1 MNKVKE
7 LAEKHFAEAVALRR
21 EFHQYPEPSLQE
33 ERTSRRVKEE
43 LEKLGLKPYSAAGT
57 GVVAVIEGKAAG
69 KTIALRADMD
79 ALELV
84 EENEIDYKSKK
95 EGLMHACGHDAHT
108 AGLLT
113 AAKILTDL
121 KDEFNGKVKLIFQPG
136 EEVALGA
143 KNMVADHVLTDVD
156 AIFGIHVW
164 NEVPAGKVALGD
176 GPRMAAVS
184 KFAIDVTGQGG
195 HGSMPHQGI
204 DAATTAAAI
213 VMNLQTLV
221 SREIDPLE
229 AAVVTVGVFNSGSRF
244 NVLPGKAHLEG
255 TTRCFNAE
263 INDKLPQMIKRVAE
277 ETARAYRAEVKVE
290 YDKLTLVVNN
300 NAALSKLGRQ
310 SASSLFGED
319 TIYDLEKTTGGEDF
333 SFYTEEV
340 PSTFA
345 FVGAKNQ
352 AAVEY
357 YPHHHP
363 KFNIDETAL
372 KNSAAL
378 YAKFAVDYLNNN

>member
-1 MNKVKE
+1 
-7 LAEKHFAEAVALRR
+7 
-21 EFHQYPEPSLQE
+21 
-33 ERTSRRVKEE
+33 
-43 LEKLGLKPYSAAGT
+43 
-57 GVVAVIEGKAAG
+57 
-69 KTIALRADMD
+69 
-79 ALELV
+79 
-84 EENEIDYKSKK
+84 
-95 EGLMHACGHDAHT
+95 
-108 AGLLT
+108 
-113 AAKILTDL
+113 
-121 KDEFNGKVKLIFQPG
+121 
-136 EEVALGA
+136 
-143 KNMVADHVLTDVD
+143 
-156 AIFGIHVW
+156 
-164 NEVPAGKVALGD
+164 
-176 GPRMAAVS
+176 
-184 KFAIDVTGQGG
+184 
-195 HGSMPHQGI
+195 
-204 DAATTAAAI
+204 
-213 VMNLQTLV
+213 
-221 SREIDPLE
+221 
-229 AAVVTVGVFNSGSRF
+229 
-244 NVLPGKAHLEG
+244 
-255 TTRCFNAE
+255 
-263 INDKLPQMIKRVAE
+263 MIKRVAE